1 MKDTEKTITQIFWE
15 RVEQKGDKPLFIYH
29 EQGDFPPFTRKG
41 KFRTMSWNRAG
52 ELVKNIGQGLL
63 ALGAKKGEPISI
75 MSATRMEWALADL
88 GLLSIGA
95 ATGSI
100 YPNNVASQA
109 HYILNDLNSR
119 FVFVE
124 ETWQRNAFLKRK
136 ESSPQ
141 LEKIITI
148 GCEPGEDP
156 LCMSFDDLIALGAAQ
171 NSQVTAAFEDAVAA
185 GQLSDIASYIYTSGT
200 TGIPKG
206 AVHNHLAMTYTI
218 YTGAKWLPIE
228 PGSID
233 LAFLPM
239 AHIFEQFAG
248 ALLDIYR
255 GDVTVA
261 FARSLDKVSKDFGF
275 VKPTFIRV
283 VPRLL
288 EKVYS
293 TIWSKSDI
301 LAHLTEDGMHKA
313 LEIGGRVRVA
323 GDIAGQA
330 VSENDRRQLHDLEEN
345 NFEHLKKLVFGGHLQ
360 FMVTG
365 GAPLSKEINE
375 FFWKLG
381 LPVYELYGMTEAG
394 GATTN
399 IPGHTRIGTVGQPWP
414 NYDWPG
420 EPCQFDLS
428 PEGEILVKGPNVML
442 RYHNKPEETA
452 EAIRDSWLHSGDVA
466 RLDEDGYITITDRM
480 KDILI
485 TAGGKN
491 VAPIHIEGLLKED
504 PLISQVVVYGDRKKY
519 LTAIITLDEDELK
532 ARAEKLGLAGSY
544 QELAAESQIR
554 AEVEDIVRLKNQEL
568 ASYETIKKFI
578 ILDHD
583 FSIEAGELTPTVK
596 VKRKEIYKKYGAQV
610 DALYQE

>member
-1 MKDTEKTITQIFWE
+1 MRDTEKTIAQIFWE
-15 RVEQKGDKPLFIYH
+15 RVEAKGDQPLFVYH
-29 EQGDFPPFTRKG
+29 QAGDFPPFTHKG
-41 KFRTMSWNRAG
+41 KLRTMSWSRAA
-52 ELVKNIGQGLL
+52 EMVKNIGKGLL
-63 ALGAKKGEPISI
+63 ALGAQKGEPISI

-100 YPNNVASQA
+100 YPNNVPAQA

-124 ETWQRNAFLKRK
+124 QEWQRDGFLKRK
-136 ESSPQ
+136 ASSPQ
-141 LEKIITI
+141 LQKIITI
-148 GCEPGEDP
+148 GCEPGNDP
-156 LCMSFDDLIALGAAQ
+156 LCMSFDDLVQLGAAQ
-171 NSQVTAAFEDAVAA
+171 NGKVSAAFEDAVKA

-200 TGIPKG
+200 TGIPTG
-206 AVHNHLAMTYTI
+206 AVHSHEALTYTI

-228 PGSID
+228 PGSMD

-261 FARSLDKVSKDFGF
+261 FSRGLDMVAKDFGYI
-275 VKPTFIRV
+275 KPTFIRV

-293 TIWSKSDI
+293 SIWSKSDV
-301 LAHLTEDGMHKA
+301 LAHLSTDGLHKA
-313 LEIGGRVRVA
+313 LDVSSRVRIA
-323 GDIAGQA
+323 GALQGQA
-330 VSENDRRQLHDLEEN
+330 VSDDDAREVHNLEEHS
-345 NFEHLKKLVFGGHLQ
+345 FEHLRKLVFGGHLQ

-399 IPGHTRIGTVGQPWP
+399 LPGHTKLGTVGQAWP
-414 NYDWPG
+414 NFDWPR
-420 EPCQFDLS
+420 EHCQLKLS
-428 PEGEILVKGPNVML
+428 LQGEILVKGPNVML
-442 RYHNKPEETA
+442 RYHNKPTETA
-452 EAIRDSWLHSGDVA
+452 EALREGWLYSGDVA
-466 RLDEDGYITITDRM
+466 QTDENGFLTITDRM

-491 VAPIHIEGLLKED
+491 VAPIHIEGLFKES
-504 PLISQVVVYGDRKKY
+504 PLISQAVVYGDCKKY
-519 LTAIITLDEDELK
+519 LTAIITLDADELDK
-532 ARAEKLGLAGSY
+532 QAKDLKLSGNYAELSAHPLIRK
-544 QELAAESQIR
+544 QVEEIVAA
-554 AEVEDIVRLKNQEL
+554 KNQEL
-568 ASYETIKKFI
+568 ASYETIKKFVV
-578 ILDHD
+578 LDHD
-583 FSIEAGELTPTVK
+583 LTIEAGELTPTAK
-596 VKRKEIYKKYGAQV
+596 VKRKEVYARYGKLV
-610 DALYQE
+610 EALYVE

>member
-1 MKDTEKTITQIFWE
+1 MKDTERTIAQIFWT
-15 RVEQKGDKPLFIYH
+15 RVEEKGDKPLFIYH
-29 EQGDFPPFTRKG
+29 QKGDFPPFTHKG

-52 ELVKNIGQGLL
+52 EVVRNIGKGLL

-75 MSATRMEWALADL
+75 MSTTRMEWALADL

-100 YPNNVASQA
+100 YPNNVPAQA
-109 HYILNDLNSR
+109 HYILNDLDSR
-119 FVFVE
+119 FIFVE
-124 ETWQRNAFLKRK
+124 ERWQRDGFLKRK

-141 LEKIITI
+141 LKKIITI
-148 GCEPGEDP
+148 GCDPGDDP
-156 LCMSFDDLIALGAAQ
+156 LCMSFDDLIALGATQ
-171 NSQVTAAFEDAVAA
+171 NGKISAAFDDAVAA

-206 AVHNHLAMTYTI
+206 AVHSHESLTYTI

-233 LAFLPM
+233 LSFLPM

-261 FARSLDKVSKDFGF
+261 FSRGMDKVAKDFAF

-293 TIWSKSDI
+293 TIWSKSEVLGHI
-301 LAHLTEDGMHKA
+301 STDGLQNA
-313 LEIGGRVRVA
+313 LNICGRVRVE
-323 GDIAGQA
+323 GSLEGKEIDESDQRKVDEI
-330 VSENDRRQLHDLEEN
+330 EEN
-345 NFEHLKKLVFGGHLQ
+345 NFEHLKKLVFGGRLQ

-365 GAPLSKEINE
+365 GAPLSREINE

-381 LPVYELYGMTEAG
+381 LPVYELYGLTEAG

-399 IPGHTRIGTVGQPWP
+399 TPGHVRLGTVGQTWP

-420 EPCQFDLS
+420 RHSQTKLS
-428 PEGEILVKGPNVML
+428 PEGQILIEGPNVML
-442 RYHNKPEETA
+442 RYHNKPEDTSDSL
-452 EAIRDSWLHSGDVA
+452 RDGWLYSGDVA
-466 RLDEDGYITITDRM
+466 KMDADGFFTITDRM

-491 VAPIHIEGLLKED
+491 VAPIHIESMLKED
-504 PLISQVVVYGDRKKY
+504 PLISQAVVYGDRKKY
-519 LTAIITLDEDELK
+519 LTAIITLDADELN
-532 ARAEKLGLAGSY
+532 ARANKLDLVGDYPMLTAHP
-544 QELAAESQIR
+544 LIR
-554 AEVEDIVRLKNQEL
+554 SEVEKVIAAKNEEL
-568 ASYETIKKFI
+568 ASYETIKNFV

-583 FSIEAGELTPTVK
+583 LTIEAGQLTPTAK
-596 VKRKEIYKKYGAQV
+596 VKRKEVYARYGELV
-610 DALYQE
+610 ESLYVE

>member
-1 MKDTEKTITQIFWE
+1 MKDTEKTIAQIFWA
-15 RVEQKGDKPLFIYH
+15 RVEEKGDKPLFIYH
-29 EQGDFPPFTRKG
+29 EKGDFPPFTRKG

-52 ELVKNIGQGLL
+52 ETVRNIGKGLL

-75 MSATRMEWALADL
+75 MSATRLEWALADL

-100 YPNNVASQA
+100 YPNNVPAQA

-124 ETWQRNAFLKRK
+124 EAWQRDGFLKRK

-141 LEKIITI
+141 LKKIITI
-148 GCEPGEDP
+148 GCEPGDDP
-156 LCMSFDDLIALGAAQ
+156 LCMSFDELIELGAAQ
-171 NSQVTAAFEDAVAA
+171 NGKISAAFDDAVAA
-185 GQLSDIASYIYTSGT
+185 GQLCDIASYIYTSGT

-206 AVHNHLAMTYTI
+206 AVHSHEALTYTI

-228 PGSID
+228 PGSVD
-233 LAFLPM
+233 LSFLPM

-255 GDVTVA
+255 GDVIVA
-261 FARSLDKVSKDFGF
+261 FARSLDKVAKDFTF

-293 TIWSKSDI
+293 TIWSKSDV
-301 LAHLTEDGMHKA
+301 LAHLSSDGLHKA
-313 LEIGGRVRVA
+313 LDVSGRVRIAGALDGQQVA
-323 GDIAGQA
+323 GSDQ
-330 VSENDRRQLHDLEEN
+330 RQVASLEEH
-345 NFEHLKKLVFGGHLQ
+345 NFEHLKKLVFGGNLR

-365 GAPLSKEINE
+365 GAPLSREINE

-399 IPGHTRIGTVGQPWP
+399 LPGHVKLGTVGQAWP
-414 NYDWPG
+414 NFDWPG
-420 EPCQFDLS
+420 EHCQIRLS
-428 PEGEILVKGPNVML
+428 PEGEILIKGPNVML
-442 RYHNKPEETA
+442 RYHNKPEETTDA
-452 EAIRDSWLHSGDVA
+452 LRDGWLYSGDVA
-466 RLDEDGYITITDRM
+466 RVDENGYFTITDRM

-491 VAPIHIEGLLKED
+491 VAPIYIESILKQD
-504 PLISQVVVYGDRKKY
+504 PLISQAVVYGDRKKY
-519 LTAIITLDEDELK
+519 LTAIITLDADELT
-532 ARAEKLGLAGSY
+532 ARASDLGLSGRY
-544 QELAAESQIR
+544 QELAAHPLIR
-554 AEVEDIVRLKNQEL
+554 SEVEKIAAAKNQEL

-583 FSIEAGELTPTVK
+583 FSIEAGQLTPTAK
-596 VKRKEIYKKYGAQV
+596 VKRKEVYAKYGKLV
-610 DALYQE
+610 ESLYED

>member
-1 MKDTEKTITQIFWE
+1 MKDTEKTIAQIFWE
-15 RVEQKGDKPLFIYH
+15 RVEQKGDKPLFIYN
-29 EQGDFPPFTRKG
+29 EPGDFPPFTHKG
-41 KFRTMSWNRAG
+41 KFRTMSWSRVG
-52 ELVKNIGQGLL
+52 ETVKNIGMGLL

-119 FVFVE
+119 FIFVE
-124 ETWQRNAFLKRK
+124 EEWQRNAFLKRK
-136 ESSPQ
+136 EKSPQ

-148 GCEPGEDP
+148 GCDAGDDP
-156 LCMSFDDLIALGAAQ
+156 LCMSFDDLIALGASQ
-171 NSQVTAAFEDAVAA
+171 NGKVAAAFEDAVAA

-206 AVHNHLAMTYTI
+206 AVHNHEAMTYTI

-228 PGSID
+228 PGSVD
-233 LAFLPM
+233 LSFLPM

-261 FARSLDKVSKDFGF
+261 FARSLDKVAKDFGYI
-275 VKPTFIRV
+275 KPTFIRT

-293 TIWSKSDI
+293 TIWSKSDV
-301 LAHLTEDGMHKA
+301 LAHLTHDGMQKA
-313 LEIGGRVRVA
+313 LEVSGRVRVA
-323 GDIAGQA
+323 GALDGQE
-330 VSENDRRQLHDLEEN
+330 VSESDRLKVHEIEEQ
-345 NFEHLKKLVFGGHLQ
+345 NFEHLRKLVFGGNLQ

-365 GAPLSKEINE
+365 GAPLSREINE

-381 LPVYELYGMTEAG
+381 LPVYELYGLTEAG

-399 IPGHTRIGTVGQPWP
+399 MPGHARIGTVGQPWP
-414 NYDWPG
+414 NYDWEG
-420 EPCQFDLS
+420 RQCEFKLS
-428 PEGEILVKGPNVML
+428 PEGEIMVKGPNVML
-442 RYHNKPEETA
+442 GYHNKPEDTA
-452 EAIRDSWLHSGDVA
+452 EALRDGWLHSGDVA
-466 RLDEDGYITITDRM
+466 KLDDDGFVTITDRM

-491 VAPIHIEGLLKED
+491 VAPIHIESMLKEE

-519 LTAIITLDEDELK
+519 LTAIITLDPDELK
-532 ARAEKLGLAGSY
+532 KQAD
-544 QELAAESQIR
+544 ELHLSGEYRDWATHPQIR
-554 AEVEDIVRLKNQEL
+554 LEVEEIVRTKNQEL

-583 FSIEAGELTPTVK
+583 FSIQDGQLTPTAK
-596 VKRKEIYKKYGAQV
+596 VKRKEVYKKYGEQV
-610 DALYQE
+610 EALYQD